1 MSSHGKEDSLRS
13 VQVKP
18 KGTVAACMGTMP
30 KSLKRKESG
39 KLVSSSAEDNRKAK
53 LMKAT
58 TQAAMLKPNQAAIAS
73 QNQEHTRYGS
83 PTDGDAGAASG
94 SAQPPSPQPL
104 YGSTWAERNQE
115 RNWIRAQARMKKLP
129 VPRTFRA
136 NGLVEPPLPCNRIA
150 VPWGKQPGP
159 CHCKE
164 EWPKFCARALRS
176 GQARRIH
183 AGRVECYDG
192 FLTIRPGEIPRL
204 SYRRPGKRG
213 EKWWYDGLLA
223 QVLEVTDK
231 SGHKRKI
238 AVVN

>member
-1 MSSHGKEDSLRS
+1 
-13 VQVKP
+13 
-18 KGTVAACMGTMP
+18 MGTMP